1 MIRISEFSV
10 ETPVGT
16 WPDLAKPPCYEAPG
30 ELHFKIG
37 ITQRLTLGEWGC
49 PPR

>member
-1 MIRISEFSV
+1 MTRISEFSV

-16 WPDLAKPPCYEAPG
+16 WPAPG